1 MLRACRDA
9 DARWP
14 YRAAEGVERLGNWWP
29 GTAIVQD
36 EIAASVGHGH
46 PANASLIMQD
56 DTVGRPMEILL
67 IEDSLSDARLTIE
80 ALRNGQIK
88 HRLTLVR
95 DGDEALQFLRR
106 AGSFAIAPRPDLI
119 LLDLKLPKKGGREVL
134 DAIRASQDLM
144 RIPVVVLTVS
154 KEGEKRLRD
163 ENLQVESYLIK
174 PVDVDQFLIV
184 IRQLNS
190 FWRSDIILPPL
201 A

>member
-1 MLRACRDA
+1 MGSVRHVH
-9 DARWP
+9 P
-14 YRAAEGVERLGNWWP
+14 VN
-29 GTAIVQD
+29 
-36 EIAASVGHGH
+36 EIR
-46 PANASLIMQD
+46 IMRD

-80 ALRNGQIK
+80 ALRDGQIK

-95 DGDEALQFLRR
+95 DGDEALLFLRR
-106 AGSFAIAPRPDLI
+106 AGSFAMAPRPDLI

-174 PVDVDQFLIV
+174 PVDVDQFLLAV
-184 IRQLNS
+184 RQLNS

-201 A
+201 T